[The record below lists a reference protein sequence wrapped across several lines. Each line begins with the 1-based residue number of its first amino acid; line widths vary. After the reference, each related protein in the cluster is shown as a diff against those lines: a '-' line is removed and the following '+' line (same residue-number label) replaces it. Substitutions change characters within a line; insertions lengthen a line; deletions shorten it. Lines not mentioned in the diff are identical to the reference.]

1 MLWNPEQLELALMEA
16 EESPPR
22 FRVPPPSE
30 VMPEWPMAAPITT
43 ESLMGQSATVLVP
56 VQAQRYV
63 VVDEYGEHQTSA
75 RKLSVAKKK
84 AEDLSREFGAKFFHI
99 VDMGPKSSW

>member
-1 MLWNPEQLELALMEA
+1 MFWNPEQLELALLEEEA
-16 EESPPR
+16 KPR

-56 VQAQRYV
+56 VQAARYV
-63 VVDEYGEHQTSA
+63 VVDEYGEYQSSA
-75 RKLSVAKKK
+75 WKLATAKKK
-84 AEDLSREFGAKFFHI
+84 MQALAKKFGAKFFHV

>member
-1 MLWNPEQLELALMEA
+1 MFWNPEQLELALMEA
-16 EESPPR
+16 EAKPK

-56 VQAQRYV
+56 AQAARYV
-63 VVDEYGEHQTSA
+63 VVDEHGEYETSA
-75 RKLSVAKKK
+75 WKLSVAKKK
-84 AEDLSREFGAKFFHI
+84 AAALSRKFGAKFFHI
-99 VDMGPKSSW
+99 IDTGPKSSW